1 TFFRQG
7 RERKKIAKH
16 LIKEQSDPFD

>member
-1 TFFRQG
+1 FRQG